1 MKEENLKQQYR
12 DLVNQLKEKG
22 KQKGAKI
29 TNEFIADALSYD
41 RSYFSSLLGERG
53 NVTEKHIKD
62 FMLHFPTKQ
71 EMELPKPDF
80 QGQSLQNLS
89 DSNKVLAEA
98 NKTLAEAN
106 KTLAEANHVISKN
119 HDELIQLTKMIVS
132 STQLSKTHQ
141 GALGLETNVER
152 PGFSKVTPSGSAAR
166 PGRSTGK

>member
-12 DLVNQLKEKG
+12 DLVIQLKEKG

-71 EMELPKPDF
+71 EVKPDF

-89 DSNKVLAEA
+89 DSNKVLADA

-106 KTLAEANHVISKN
+106 KTLAEANYVISKN

-132 STQLSKTHQ
+132 SSQLSKNRQ
-141 GALGLETNVER
+141 GAMGLEENTER
-152 PGFSKVTPSGSAAR
+152 PGFSRASPSGNVVR
-166 PGRSTGK
+166 PGKSTGKH